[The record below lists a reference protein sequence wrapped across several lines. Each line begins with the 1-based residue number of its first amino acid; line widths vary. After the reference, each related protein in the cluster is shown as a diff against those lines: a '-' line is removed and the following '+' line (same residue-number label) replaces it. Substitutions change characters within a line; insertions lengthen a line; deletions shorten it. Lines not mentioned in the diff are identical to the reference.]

1 MHSPGGVS
9 EQPMTLFLIAI
20 GLVLLPAGGE
30 LVVRGSVR
38 LSRMLNISPLVVG
51 VIVIGFGTSLPEV
64 VVSINAA
71 LSGSPGLAVGNVVG
85 SNIANSLL
93 VIGLPALFVPVIV
106 DTRAVLRDGV
116 GLLGVTIVFVGICL
130 HGVLNTWMAITLLTL
145 LCIYIVI
152 ATRTGSGSGTESL
165 SSQAGVDD
173 VFESEPKKQ
182 HFIKTLLIV
191 LAGFVAIAAGA
202 ECLVSG
208 AVELARRL
216 GVSNEVI
223 GLTIVAIGTSLPE
236 LVTALVAAYRR
247 QTDLSL
253 GNVLGSNIFNLAGV
267 AGVTGLV
274 VPLPISDSIA
284 QYDVWVLAGT
294 TVLLFMFM
302 WSHYRISR
310 AEGGIL
316 FAGYCVYIGSLTA
329 F

>member
-1 MHSPGGVS
+1 MIF
-9 EQPMTLFLIAI
+9 LLIAT

-38 LSRMLNISPLVVG
+38 LSRTLNISPLVVG

-71 LSGSPGLAVGNVVG
+71 VSGSPGLAVGNVVG

-93 VIGLPALFVPVIV
+93 VIGLPALFAPVIV
-106 DTRAVLRDGV
+106 ETRAVLRDGV

-130 HGVLNTWMAITLLTL
+130 HGVLNTWMAISLLAL
-145 LCIYIVI
+145 LCLYIVI
-152 ATRTGSGSGTESL
+152 ATRTGSGSETRSL
-165 SSQAGVDD
+165 KSQVGV
-173 VFESEPKKQ
+173 ETTKKSELGKQ

-191 LAGFVAIAAGA
+191 LAGFIAIAAGA

-208 AVELARRL
+208 AVELARRM
-216 GVSNEVI
+216 GVSNEII

-284 QYDVWVLAGT
+284 HYDVWVLAGT
-294 TVLLFMFM
+294 TALLFMFM

-310 AEGGIL
+310 LEGGIL
-316 FAGYCVYIGSLTA
+316 FAVYCLYIGSLIGFWPGA
-329 F
+329 L

>member
-1 MHSPGGVS
+1 
-9 EQPMTLFLIAI
+9 MTFTLIAI

-30 LVVRGSVR
+30 LVVRGSIR

-71 LSGSPGLAVGNVVG
+71 VSGSPGLAVGNVVG

-93 VIGLPALFVPVIV
+93 VIGLPALFAPVIV

-130 HGVLNTWMAITLLTL
+130 YGVLNAWMAITLLAL
-145 LCIYIVI
+145 LCAYIVI
-152 ATRTGSGSGTESL
+152 ATRTGSESGAQL
-165 SSQAGVDD
+165 
-173 VFESEPKKQ
+173 PKSRVGEETADEQKQ
-182 HFIKTLLIV
+182 EKIHFIKTLLIV
-191 LAGFVAIAAGA
+191 LAGFFAIAAGA

-247 QTDLSL
+247 QSDLSL
-253 GNVLGSNIFNLAGV
+253 GNVLGSNVFNLAGV

-274 VPLPISDSIA
+274 VPLPISESIA

-294 TVLLFMFM
+294 TVLLFIFM

-310 AEGGIL
+310 VEGGIL
-316 FAGYCVYIGSLTA
+316 FAGYCVYIGSLTV

>member
-1 MHSPGGVS
+1 MIFV
-9 EQPMTLFLIAI
+9 LIVA
-20 GLVLLPAGGE
+20 GLILLPAGGE

-38 LSRMLNISPLVVG
+38 LSGLLNISPLVVG
-51 VIVIGFGTSLPEV
+51 VTVVGFGTSLPEV

-93 VIGLPALFVPVIV
+93 VIGLPALFAPVIV

-116 GLLGVTIVFVGICL
+116 GLLGVTIVFIGICL
-130 HGVLNTWMAITLLTL
+130 HGLLNAWLAIILLALLCLYVAIT
-145 LCIYIVI
+145 
-152 ATRTGSGSGTESL
+152 AKTGSGSKTRSPT
-165 SSQAGVDD
+165 SQAWVEKD
-173 VFESEPKKQ
+173 EPKQKKQ
-182 HFIKTLLIV
+182 HFIKILLII

-216 GVSNEVI
+216 GVSNEII

-267 AGVTGLV
+267 AGVTGLII
-274 VPLPISDSIA
+274 PLPISDEIA
-284 QYDVWVLAGT
+284 RYDIWVLAAT

-310 AEGGIL
+310 VEGGIL
-316 FAGYCVYIGSLTA
+316 FAGYCLYIGSLIA